1 MKEHSMPPQLAHER
15 LDVYQTALQ
24 FVAMSTDLIVELAAH
39 PAAKERRIA
48 EATDHLDR
56 ASLSIL
62 FSTAEGNGKRQ
73 MAVRGRF
80 FDDARGSA
88 TECAACLDALVAK
101 RACNATRIEEGRL
114 LLVRIVSMLT
124 RLVDRF
130 TPAQKVMDVDE
141 PYGAPLDG
149 DEAGV
154 TRTKDEDE
162 VRFTE

>member
-1 MKEHSMPPQLAHER
+1 MQPQLDHEK

-24 FVAMSTDLIVELAAH
+24 FVAMSTDLIVELAAL
-39 PAAKERRIA
+39 PAAKARRIA

-62 FSTAEGNGKRQ
+62 FNTAEGNGKRQ

-101 RACNATRIEEGRL
+101 QACDAKRIEDGKL

-130 TPAQKVMDVDE
+130 TPDQKVMDGDA
-141 PYGAPLDG
+141 PYGTTQHG
-149 DEAGV
+149 DEAG
-154 TRTKDEDE
+154 
-162 VRFTE
+162 